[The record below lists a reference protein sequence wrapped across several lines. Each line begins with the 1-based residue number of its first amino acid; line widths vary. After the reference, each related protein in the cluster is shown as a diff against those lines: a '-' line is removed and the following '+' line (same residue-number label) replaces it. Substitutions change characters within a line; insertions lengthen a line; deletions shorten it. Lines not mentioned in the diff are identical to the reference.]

1 MRVYHSIS
9 ELVGHTP
16 LVQLQR
22 FAAARGLKA
31 NLLAKV
37 EYFNPAGSV
46 KDRIAC
52 AMLDDAEQRGL
63 LKPGAVIVEPT
74 SGNTGIGL
82 AAMAAARGFHS
93 SRP

>member
-1 MRVYHSIS
+1 MKVYSSIS

-52 AMLDDAEQRGL
+52 AMLDDAEQRRAL
-63 LKPGAVIVEPT
+63 
-74 SGNTGIGL
+74 SS
-82 AAMAAARGFHS
+82 S
-93 SRP
+93 SRRAATLASALPPWRPRAATASS

>member
-1 MRVYHSIS
+1 MKVYHSIS

-22 FAAARGLKA
+22 FAAVRGLKA

-63 LKPGAVIVEPT
+63 R
-74 SGNTGIGL
+74 SR
-82 AAMAAARGFHS
+82 ARSSS
-93 SRP
+93 SRRAATPASALPPWQPRAATASS

>member
-1 MRVYHSIS
+1 MKVYSSIS

-37 EYFNPAGSV
+37 EYFNPS
-46 KDRIAC
+46 
-52 AMLDDAEQRGL
+52 
-63 LKPGAVIVEPT
+63 
-74 SGNTGIGL
+74 
-82 AAMAAARGFHS
+82 S
-93 SRP
+93 SRRAATPASALPPWRPRAATASS

>member
-1 MRVYHSIS
+1 MKVYSSIS

-37 EYFNPAGSV
+37 EYFNPA
-46 KDRIAC
+46 AC
-52 AMLDDAEQRGL
+52 
-63 LKPGAVIVEPT
+63 
-74 SGNTGIGL
+74 
-82 AAMAAARGFHS
+82 
-93 SRP
+93 